1 MPSED
6 TKLSEFSQHQKFDKA
21 SFIVY
26 ADLECSTEKVDR
38 YKNNPKKSFTEKMV
52 NILHQFLNVYN
63 III

>member
-6 TKLSEFSQHQKFDKA
+6 TKLSEFGQHQKFDKA